1 MAAASACDDV
11 QRRAAARPQIID
23 VGDDDESDCDFDD
36 LDPEEEDELNNIV
49 LLASEA
55 GASSLTLST
64 DGDSILGMPSAFES
78 KDEAN
83 KMSLFEMVVA
93 NSALQFEPAMLRP
106 NQYPANHGG
115 KPAERIKDELH
126 ISTLLLKLHRE
137 TLVTPDQ
144 RRAKNLSM
152 SENTRL
158 MVVTC
163 YFKHL
168 RNGKGK
174 MEASGEAA
182 FNFYKTEGSAK
193 SAQSSY
199 RAMIIRKWG
208 GSKRF

>member
-23 VGDDDESDCDFDD
+23 VGDDDESDYDFDE

-115 KPAERIKDELH
+115 KPAERTERHHRQMIREKQMEADCCFKISDFFSPVVHVSQGKILILYICLLH
-126 ISTLLLKLHRE
+126 IYDIYMCVCIYF
-137 TLVTPDQ
+137 VTHMYVYKCTC
-144 RRAKNLSM
+144 RASDRKQAGQGSWG
-152 SENTRL
+152 TRL
-158 MVVTC
+158 
-163 YFKHL
+163 
-168 RNGKGK
+168 
-174 MEASGEAA
+174 
-182 FNFYKTEGSAK
+182 
-193 SAQSSY
+193 
-199 RAMIIRKWG
+199 I
-208 GSKRF
+208 